1 MQAVLFLWVRYKHIS
16 CQTGSVVMYIYFLPS
31 CSFCI
36 KQMRF
41 SVCQSRHIFF
51 LGYKSSL
58 VLDDKSF
65 VCQPYNAI
73 AVWLFGSLYFY
84 VALHRHTAEVTD
96 RVINVNN
103 LFSVWKDWEQ
113 AISLGLLSV
122 RCIRTE
128 RTIRSPCLTFY
139 VPQALKFYHHLHTEL
154 NDFFFLFF
162 LTKIYLLK
170 IYISVSWPHVQ
181 ALRSKD
187 YM

>member
-1 MQAVLFLWVRYKHIS
+1 MSVGAWVYLPHEYASSPVSLSKI
-16 CQTGSVVMYIYFLPS
+16 QTYFLS
-31 CSFCI
+31 DRKCCYVYIFSSFLFFLHKADEIQCLPE
-36 KQMRF
+36 QTY
-41 SVCQSRHIFF
+41 FF

-154 NDFFFLFF
+154 NDFFFFSFLFN
-162 LTKIYLLK
+162 
-170 IYISVSWPHVQ
+170 
-181 ALRSKD
+181 
-187 YM
+187 